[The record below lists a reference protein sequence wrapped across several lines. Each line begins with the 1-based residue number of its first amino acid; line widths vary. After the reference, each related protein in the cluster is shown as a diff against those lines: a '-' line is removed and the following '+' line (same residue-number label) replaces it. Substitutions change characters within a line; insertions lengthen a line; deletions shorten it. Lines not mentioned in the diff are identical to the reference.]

1 MPINQ
6 NVLTFF
12 QTSVARA
19 GSTVNFQVIGPLFKK
34 LTETFDNETA
44 LGWTLAIAATT
55 CAVSL
60 LSAIVSY
67 LSIFFIIQ

>member
-1 MPINQ
+1 M
-6 NVLTFF
+6 
-12 QTSVARA
+12 
-19 GSTVNFQVIGPLFKK
+19 IGPVFEK

-44 LGWTLAIAATT
+44 LGWTLAIAGTT

-67 LSIFFIIQ
+67 LLNFNLFNKIFVLQL